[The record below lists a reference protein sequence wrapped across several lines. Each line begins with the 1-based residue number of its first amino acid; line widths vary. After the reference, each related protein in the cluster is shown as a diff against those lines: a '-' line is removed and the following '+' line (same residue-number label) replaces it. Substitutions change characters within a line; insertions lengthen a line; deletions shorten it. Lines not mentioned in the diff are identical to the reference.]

1 MRPGPPAIHGED
13 PAGLGD
19 PQRLVDAERGHVVA
33 DQRRRGVLVEGQ
45 LGPAVDGAP
54 QVDHLVE
61 DGVDRGRAEGLA
73 HRQRPRRSRA
83 MWVTW
88 ISSVPA

>member
-1 MRPGPPAIHGED
+1 MWSRISA
-13 PAGLGD
+13 
-19 PQRLVDAERGHVVA
+19 VVWCSA
-33 DQRRRGVLVEGQ
+33 KASSGRRWTSRRRSTISSKTASPG
-45 LGPAVDGAP
+45 AVP
-54 QVDHLVE
+54 N
-61 DGVDRGRAEGLA
+61 RLA